1 MNKKDIIHIIKKGE
15 NETLEFKSNFNN
27 ATIVSMSAFANTK
40 GGVVLIGVSD
50 HGDIKGISINKESVK
65 TQVNEIK
72 QKTEPS
78 IIPDANTIT
87 IDNKTVVVLSI
98 QEFPIKPI
106 SARGRYYIRKN
117 NSNHILPLD
126 EINNLYHSSLQT
138 SWDSYEYKG
147 ANIDVIDFEKVLLF
161 IKKVNNNGR
170 FRLNGTPLECLT
182 KLKLIINN
190 KPTNAAMILFSK
202 DELFLNVHVGRFK
215 TPSYIIDD
223 KMIRGN
229 LFDVVEDTM
238 RYIIGQIKV
247 AFEFTGAIQRNE
259 IFEYPIHALRELV
272 INAIVHR
279 DYTNPTDIQIKIFD
293 NSISIFNPGKLFG
306 GITIEELKTNY
317 YQSRTRNKLIA
328 ESFYLTKDIEKYG
341 SGYIRVREAIRE
353 YPTMKFDYKEIGNGF
368 LVSLSYTNQKTTLF
382 VTENSGLND
391 GLNEQQR
398 IVLNEIKK
406 YPGIKGKDLSDK
418 LNISIDTIDRYIKK
432 FTSKNLVERRGSKKT
447 GGYFVK
453 E

>member
-1 MNKKDIIHIIKKGE
+1 M
-15 NETLEFKSNFNN
+15 
-27 ATIVSMSAFANTK
+27 
-40 GGVVLIGVSD
+40 
-50 HGDIKGISINKESVK
+50 
-65 TQVNEIK
+65 
-72 QKTEPS
+72 
-78 IIPDANTIT
+78 
-87 IDNKTVVVLSI
+87 
-98 QEFPIKPI
+98 
-106 SARGRYYIRKN
+106 
-117 NSNHILPLD
+117 D

-147 ANIDVIDFEKVLLF
+147 ANIDDINFEKVLLF
-161 IKKVNNNGR
+161 IKKVNDNGR
-170 FRLNGTPLECLT
+170 FSLRGTPLECLT
-182 KLKLIINN
+182 KLKLVINN

-202 DELFLNVHVGRFK
+202 EELFFNVHVGRFK

-229 LFDVVEDTM
+229 LFDIVEDTM

-272 INAIVHR
+272 LNAIVHR
-279 DYTNPTDIQIKIFD
+279 DYTKPTDIQIKIFD

-353 YPTMKFDYKEIGNGF
+353 YPTMKFDYKEIGDGF
-368 LVSLSYTNQKTTLF
+368 LISLSYTDQKTTSD
-382 VTENSGLND
+382 V
-391 GLNEQQR
+391 
-398 IVLNEIKK
+398 
-406 YPGIKGKDLSDK
+406 GKDVGKKLSGSIVVVLDIIKNNPEFTIPKIAK
-418 LNISIDTIDRYIKK
+418 LTGYTERTIERALSELKELQIIK
-432 FTSKNLVERRGSKKT
+432 
-447 GGYFVK
+447 
-453 E
+453 